1 VGRDQYPF
9 EVHGIDTILE
19 EGINVEDLEVRDLL
33 LFILME
39 LRTINVHLASMTDEE
54 VEGKEMSVEVIQ

>member
-1 VGRDQYPF
+1 MGRVQYPF

-39 LRTINVHLASMTDEE
+39 LRTINAQLALMTDEE
-54 VEGKEMSVEVIQ
+54 IEGEEMNMEVMQ